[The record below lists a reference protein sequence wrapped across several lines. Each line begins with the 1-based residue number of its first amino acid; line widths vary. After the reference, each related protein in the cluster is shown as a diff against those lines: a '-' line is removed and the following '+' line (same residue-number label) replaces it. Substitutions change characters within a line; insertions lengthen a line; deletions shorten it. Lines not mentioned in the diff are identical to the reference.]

1 MSFYL
6 TLPSDSS
13 LHYFPN
19 NKISSFV
26 TQLPSPITLDGKWEV
41 GLAEIIYPHTWYN
54 VNETNNMFGF
64 DLGDGKLNTR
74 KLSPG
79 SYETIPDI
87 LKAMALTSHEGKIN
101 FKFNPHTKR
110 VKIKTTDGAKVI
122 LEKGLCSMLGF
133 QPQVIENITESS
145 FTADP
150 HTEFPIFYVYSDIV
164 QPVVVGHVEAPLL
177 RVVRI
182 SGKDGDVIN
191 VLYDRPHYVPVIR
204 QSFQTIEIE
213 IRGVFRRLF
222 RAALPFLVR
231 GGKVVGKEAL
241 VTGTKVINDVLSG
254 KDLETAAKSRSKE
267 AGKSLA
273 RKAINRVQSMT
284 EDGHWVEFHPLSNVF
299 DGGPVEFHISGS
311 GEEYVDLSQTQ
322 LYVKAKIV
330 KADGKPLEKDEKIGP
345 VNLFMH
351 SLFSQMDI
359 SLNDRL
365 VSNSSNTYSYRSYF
379 ETLLNHGFDCKTSQL
394 TSEMFYKDNND
405 GLKLRSKF
413 FELSATVDMIGGL
426 HGDLFHQERLLL
438 NLVDV
443 KIKLIRRHAKALENG
458 TAKYPL
464 NRVLCKVYSVPQ
476 GSMSFVQDNIFVG
489 QMPKRIIVGCVDN
502 DAFHDESS
510 EPGSH
515 WLAFYCE
522 NGCIEFFDSFGN
534 PPDFYDPRFHE
545 ITLR

>member
-122 LEKGLCSMLGF
+122 LEK
-133 QPQVIENITESS
+133 
-145 FTADP
+145 DP

-213 IRGVFRRLF
+213 IRLNSGNLV
-222 RAALPFLVR
+222 PFER
-231 GGKVVGKEAL
+231 GKV
-241 VTGTKVINDVLSG
+241 
-254 KDLETAAKSRSKE
+254 
-267 AGKSLA
+267 
-273 RKAINRVQSMT
+273 
-284 EDGHWVEFHPLSNVF
+284 
-299 DGGPVEFHISGS
+299 
-311 GEEYVDLSQTQ
+311 
-322 LYVKAKIV
+322 
-330 KADGKPLEKDEKIGP
+330 
-345 VNLFMH
+345 
-351 SLFSQMDI
+351 
-359 SLNDRL
+359 
-365 VSNSSNTYSYRSYF
+365 
-379 ETLLNHGFDCKTSQL
+379 
-394 TSEMFYKDNND
+394 
-405 GLKLRSKF
+405 
-413 FELSATVDMIGGL
+413 
-426 HGDLFHQERLLL
+426 
-438 NLVDV
+438 
-443 KIKLIRRHAKALENG
+443 
-458 TAKYPL
+458 
-464 NRVLCKVYSVPQ
+464 
-476 GSMSFVQDNIFVG
+476 
-489 QMPKRIIVGCVDN
+489 IIVLH
-502 DAFHDESS
+502 FRMRQI
-510 EPGSH
+510 
-515 WLAFYCE
+515 L
-522 NGCIEFFDSFGN
+522 
-534 PPDFYDPRFHE
+534 
-545 ITLR
+545 

>member
-122 LEKGLCSMLGF
+122 LEKVKNF
-133 QPQVIENITESS
+133 EEHYTNQ
-145 FTADP
+145 
-150 HTEFPIFYVYSDIV
+150 
-164 QPVVVGHVEAPLL
+164 
-177 RVVRI
+177 
-182 SGKDGDVIN
+182 SGSGI
-191 VLYDRPHYVPVIR
+191 PHYEGISLQR
-204 QSFQTIEIE
+204 GYGLG
-213 IRGVFRRLF
+213 GVFRRLF
-222 RAALPFLVR
+222 RAALPFFVR

-273 RKAINRVQSMT
+273 RKAINRVQSMIGQGVYKRKRKNRKRVISSKT
-284 EDGHWVEFHPLSNVF
+284 RKVSEHDIF
-299 DGGPVEFHISGS
+299 D
-311 GEEYVDLSQTQ
+311 
-322 LYVKAKIV
+322 
-330 KADGKPLEKDEKIGP
+330 
-345 VNLFMH
+345 
-351 SLFSQMDI
+351 
-359 SLNDRL
+359 
-365 VSNSSNTYSYRSYF
+365 
-379 ETLLNHGFDCKTSQL
+379 
-394 TSEMFYKDNND
+394 
-405 GLKLRSKF
+405 
-413 FELSATVDMIGGL
+413 
-426 HGDLFHQERLLL
+426 
-438 NLVDV
+438 
-443 KIKLIRRHAKALENG
+443 
-458 TAKYPL
+458 
-464 NRVLCKVYSVPQ
+464 
-476 GSMSFVQDNIFVG
+476 
-489 QMPKRIIVGCVDN
+489 
-502 DAFHDESS
+502 
-510 EPGSH
+510 
-515 WLAFYCE
+515 
-522 NGCIEFFDSFGN
+522 
-534 PPDFYDPRFHE
+534 
-545 ITLR
+545 

>member
-54 VNETNNMFGF
+54 INETNNMFGF

-133 QPQVIENITESS
+133 QPQVIENIKESS

-150 HTEFPIFYVYSDIV
+150 HTEFLIFYVYSDIV

-182 SGKDGDVIN
+182 SGNDGDVIN

-213 IRGVFRRLF
+213 IRLNSGNLV
-222 RAALPFLVR
+222 PFER
-231 GGKVVGKEAL
+231 GKV
-241 VTGTKVINDVLSG
+241 
-254 KDLETAAKSRSKE
+254 
-267 AGKSLA
+267 
-273 RKAINRVQSMT
+273 
-284 EDGHWVEFHPLSNVF
+284 
-299 DGGPVEFHISGS
+299 
-311 GEEYVDLSQTQ
+311 
-322 LYVKAKIV
+322 
-330 KADGKPLEKDEKIGP
+330 
-345 VNLFMH
+345 
-351 SLFSQMDI
+351 
-359 SLNDRL
+359 
-365 VSNSSNTYSYRSYF
+365 
-379 ETLLNHGFDCKTSQL
+379 
-394 TSEMFYKDNND
+394 
-405 GLKLRSKF
+405 
-413 FELSATVDMIGGL
+413 
-426 HGDLFHQERLLL
+426 
-438 NLVDV
+438 
-443 KIKLIRRHAKALENG
+443 
-458 TAKYPL
+458 
-464 NRVLCKVYSVPQ
+464 
-476 GSMSFVQDNIFVG
+476 
-489 QMPKRIIVGCVDN
+489 IIVLH
-502 DAFHDESS
+502 FRMRQI
-510 EPGSH
+510 
-515 WLAFYCE
+515 L
-522 NGCIEFFDSFGN
+522 
-534 PPDFYDPRFHE
+534 
-545 ITLR
+545 